1 MLFDFLDLHWSMA
14 RQIEHHWGQE
24 PENEKKLLIFV
35 TLYTVGLGNLN
46 NQKIHFLVHWV
57 NVLAD
62 QSTILNRP
70 KCILLGDLWVNCPQ
84 LEAESPS

>member
-1 MLFDFLDLHWSMA
+1 MSGLFLTKFFL
-14 RQIEHHWGQE
+14 RNE
-24 PENEKKLLIFV
+24 PKSDKILIIQWFAKKRNV
-35 TLYTVGLGNLN
+35 YTVGRGNLN

-70 KCILLGDLWVNCPQ
+70 KCILLGRL
-84 LEAESPS
+84 